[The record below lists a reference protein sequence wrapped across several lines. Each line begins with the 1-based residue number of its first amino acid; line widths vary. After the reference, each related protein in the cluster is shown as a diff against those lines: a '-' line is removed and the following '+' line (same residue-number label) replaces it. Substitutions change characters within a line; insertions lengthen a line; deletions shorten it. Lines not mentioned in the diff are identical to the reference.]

1 MSQKLVGR
9 NPALKRLRDEG
20 YDIQVVG
27 THLVISGI
35 PYVTSAREVKRGFLL
50 TTLEMQGDVVQQP
63 QEHWVWFG
71 GECPC
76 TKQGVALDNIIISRQ
91 KQTLAKDIAV
101 DFQFSTKPWD
111 TKRYAD
117 YYVKVTTYIKI
128 LCHEAQAIDPNVT
141 AQIYPAIPVDDDDD
155 SPFQY
160 FDTAS
165 SRAGIEAVSYKLA
178 MRDLAIL
185 GLGGTGAYILDQVAK
200 TRAAKIH
207 IYDDDEFSQHTA
219 FRAPGAF
226 TLDEIKPDLTKVA
239 HYVRVYTKIH
249 KGIVPHPYRIT
260 AENAQELTQMQFV
273 FLCLDSGEQ
282 KDAIMRTLEDAGVPF
297 IDVGMGLQKVNGALC
312 GILRATTS
320 TSKKQGHIRGNQ
332 RISFAPALGP
342 NEYSRNIQV
351 ADLNALNAMLAVIKW
366 KKICGFYHDLSGE
379 HHTTYV
385 IETNKL
391 GSEDL

>member
-9 NPALKRLRDEG
+9 NPDLKRLRDEG
-20 YDIQVVG
+20 YDLKVVG
-27 THLVISGI
+27 THLVIRGI
-35 PYVTSAREVKRGFLL
+35 PYVTAAQEIKRGFLL
-50 TTLEMQGDVVQQP
+50 STLEMQGDAVKQP
-63 QEHWVWFG
+63 EDHTIWFG

-76 TKQGVALDNIIISRQ
+76 NKQGAALNSIINSRR
-91 KQTLAKDIAV
+91 KEMPAKDISV
-101 DFQFSTKPWD
+101 DFRFSSKPWG

-117 YYVKVTTYIKI
+117 YYAKITTYIKI
-128 LCHEAQAIDPNVT
+128 LWHEAQAIDPNVT
-141 AQIYPAIPVDDDDD
+141 AQTYPTIPADEDDD

-165 SRAGIEAVSYKLA
+165 SRAGIEALSYKMA
-178 MRDLAIL
+178 MSDLAIL
-185 GLGGTGAYILDQVAK
+185 GLGGTGAYVLDQVAK
-200 TRAAKIH
+200 TRVAKIH
-207 IYDDDEFSQHTA
+207 LYDDDGFSQHNA
-219 FRAPGAF
+219 FRAPGAVS
-226 TLDEIKPDLTKVA
+226 LDEIKPDLTKVA
-239 HYVRVYTKIH
+239 YYAQVYAKIH

-260 AENAQELTQMQFV
+260 AENAQELAQMKFV

-282 KDAIMRTLEDAGVPF
+282 KDAIMCALEDAGVPF

-312 GILRATTS
+312 GILRATAS
-320 TSKKQGHIRGNQ
+320 TPKKRGHVRGNQ

-342 NEYSRNIQV
+342 NDYSRNIQV
-351 ADLNALNAMLAVIKW
+351 ADLNSLNAMLAVIKW
-366 KKICGFYHDLSGE
+366 KKLFGFYHDLTGE